1 MTDVNTPAARAV
13 SCERLTWQNR
23 GGIIAWCKKKNGCGM
38 QSTKKLW
45 ESRGGEGI
53 VDVEGSEGGVL
64 LGGEG
69 LGQKVSQ
76 VDGARDVGNT

>member
-1 MTDVNTPAARAV
+1 
-13 SCERLTWQNR
+13 
-23 GGIIAWCKKKNGCGM
+23 M

-45 ESRGGEGI
+45 ESR
-53 VDVEGSEGGVL
+53 DVEGSEGGML